1 MRLEAKIFGRVQGV
15 GYRFFAAQKAD
26 SLKLK
31 GYAKNLPD
39 RTVEVVAEG
48 STQQLETFLKEL
60 QKGPPLGRVEKIESN
75 ISQTNT
81 EFKKFEMR

>member
-1 MRLEAKIFGRVQGV
+1 MRLEAKVFGRVQGI
-15 GYRFFAAQKAD
+15 GYRFFASQKAN

-31 GYAKNLPD
+31 GYAKNLSD

-48 STQQLETFLKEL
+48 SREQLEAFLKEL

-75 ISQTNT
+75 ISESNA
-81 EFKKFEMR
+81 EFKKFEIR